1 MKEAF
6 LECVIVML
14 AFLGCNTQQ
23 GASPDALADTLDN
36 GESEIGQ
43 GRCGNG
49 ACERKAGENCL
60 SCPED
65 CACACGDGVCSF
77 GEYCATCPKDCLC
90 AIPPKTP
97 PMGFNTWNHFHCDV
111 SEALIR
117 EVATAMVEKGLK
129 DLGYYY
135 VVIDDCWQ
143 VARDEDGT
151 IVPDP
156 EGFPSGIKALAEYV
170 HKMGLYF
177 GIYTC
182 AGEKTCQG
190 RPGSFGYE
198 EKDTETYANFGVD
211 FVKVDWCYTEGLD
224 PKERYRIFADA
235 IAKSG
240 RNMVLSICNW
250 GVQEPWVWGPYTG
263 TMWRTS
269 MDITDSFISVLFN
282 MEQALL
288 WGGFSGEGHFNDPD
302 MLEVGNGGMSFDEY
316 VAHMSLW
323 AMLASPLILGN
334 DVREMDD
341 ETMTIIGNEEVIAI
355 DQDPWVLQGVRVPAS
370 ESGQI
375 FYRPLAEYG
384 ARAVLLLNISDQE
397 SVFGFSLEDIGLRNA
412 GARVRD
418 VWSHEEV
425 SGEEGGA
432 GGEGLSFRVPAHGAR
447 MFVVRGEEEL
457 PPSGESYL
465 SDIRWMFSVGS
476 LGPVERDMSNGGS
489 EKGDGQK
496 LKMRGKVYEKGIG
509 MLASGRVLV
518 YLGGKCQRLQVFVGL
533 DDSAKGEGSVVFRI
547 KADGRLLFQS
557 PLLTLKDE
565 PLEVNA
571 DLTGARA
578 LWLEADAGG
587 DTYHDDFADFAMA
600 RLECE

>member
-1 MKEAF
+1 MKHLF
-6 LECVIVML
+6 SKCVIPML
-14 AFLGCNTQQ
+14 FAVGC
-23 GASPDALADTLDN
+23 G
-36 GESEIGQ
+36 SELHVAK
-43 GRCGNG
+43 CGNG
-49 ACERKAGENCL
+49 YCEKDNAETCL

-65 CACACGDGVCSF
+65 CTCACGDGVCTF
-77 GEYCATCPKDCLC
+77 GEYCAICPHDCAC
-90 AIPPKTP
+90 TIPPKTP

-117 EVATAMVEKGLK
+117 EVAYAMVEKGLME
-129 DLGYYY
+129 LGYQY

-143 VARDEDGT
+143 VARDPDGT

-156 EGFPSGIKALAEYV
+156 ERFPSGIKALADYV
-170 HKMGLYF
+170 HQLGLYF

-182 AGEKTCQG
+182 AGDKTCQG
-190 RPGSFGYE
+190 RPGSLGFEG
-198 EKDTETYANFGVD
+198 KDMQTYADFGVD
-211 FVKVDWCYTEGLD
+211 FVKVDWCYTKGLD

-235 IAKSG
+235 IAKTN

-250 GVQEPWVWGPYTG
+250 GIGEPWVWGPYTG

-282 MEQALL
+282 MEQTLPWA
-288 WGGFSGEGHFNDPD
+288 GFAREGHFNDPD

-341 ETMTIIGNEEVIAI
+341 ATITIVGNEEVIAI
-355 DQDPWVLQGVRVPAS
+355 DQDPWVVQGVRVYAS
-370 ESGQI
+370 ESGQV

-384 ARAVLLLNISDQE
+384 ARAVLLLNISDEE
-397 SVFGFSLEDIGLRNA
+397 SVVGFSLEDIGLRN
-412 GARVRD
+412 GSARIRD
-418 VWSHEEV
+418 VWRHEEV
-425 SGEEGGA
+425 APEEGGGSDA
-432 GGEGLSFRVPAHGAR
+432 LRFRVPAHGAR
-447 MFVVRGEEEL
+447 MFVVRGEEEV
-457 PPSGESYL
+457 PPSGVSYL
-465 SDIRWMFSVGS
+465 SDLKWMYSVGS

-489 EKGDGQK
+489 EKGDGKRLQI
-496 LKMRGKVYEKGIG
+496 RGKVYEKGIG

-518 YLGGKCQRLQVFVGL
+518 YLGGRCKRLEVVVGL
-533 DDSAKGEGSVVFRI
+533 DDEAKGEGSVVFRI
-547 KADGRLLFQS
+547 KADGRVLFES
-557 PLLTLKDE
+557 ALLTLKDE
-565 PLEVNA
+565 AVEVHA
-571 DLTGARA
+571 DLTGTRV

-587 DTYHDDFADFAMA
+587 DSYRDDFADFALA